1 MNRALIVQEQGKVE
15 EIDLLD
21 ATPEEQAV
29 AIRNHMELELVLI
42 LARSVRTI
50 EEAARELE

>member
-21 ATPEEQAV
+21 ASPEEQAM

-50 EEAARELE
+50 EEVAYELE